1 VAARALLVLILACF
15 LAGIGV
21 ADAASGDRN
30 GTFPLPLESYHDDN
44 VPSLEAKLAG
54 RIATDPFNLIAT
66 GIFLLA
72 IVHTFFASKFLKI
85 AHDYRHRYDVL
96 ADRDEREDGYR
107 VARQRDS
114 LQFRATLFHF
124 LGEIEAIFGIWLI
137 PLGIAIVVFK
147 GWNSMVHYVDGVNF
161 TEPIFVFVIMAI
173 ASSRPILFVAEK
185 CLALVASIGKG
196 TPAAWWLSILTLG
209 PILGSFI
216 TEPAAMTISAMLLG
230 ERFYKLKPGKA
241 LAYATL
247 GLLFVNVSIG
257 GTFTHFAAPPVV
269 MVATKWQWSLEFM
282 MSHFGWKAAL
292 SILGSNLLVLAIFSR
307 ELLAMKANPEPR
319 HESNDIP
326 IPWTVTVMHLLA
338 VIWTVLVAHHPALVL
353 LGLLFFLAYVK
364 ATERHQFTISLR
376 GPMLVGFFL
385 ASLVI
390 HGGCQQ
396 WWIAPV
402 LGGLGEWPLFGGA
415 VLLTAFNDNAAITYL
430 ATLVPNFSD
439 ALEYAVV
446 AGAVVG
452 GGLTVIAN
460 APNPA
465 GQSLLQKHF
474 GPGGVNPLGLL
485 AGALGPTLI
494 AAAAFMLLR

>member
-1 VAARALLVLILACF
+1 MAA
-15 LAGIGV
+15 
-21 ADAASGDRN
+21 AASG
-30 GTFPLPLESYHDDN
+30 GGGEAFPPPLESYHDDN
-44 VPSLEAKLAG
+44 VQSLETKLAG
-54 RIATDPFNLIAT
+54 RIATEPFNLVAT
-66 GIFLLA
+66 IIFLLA
-72 IVHTFFASKFLKI
+72 IIHTFFASKFLKI

-96 ADRDEREDGYR
+96 EDSDERADGCR

-137 PLGIAIVVFK
+137 PLGIAIIAFK
-147 GWNSMVHYVDGVNF
+147 GWESLAHYVDGVKF

-185 CLALVASIGKG
+185 CLALVAAVGKG

-216 TEPAAMTISAMLLG
+216 TEPAAMTISAMLLA
-230 ERFYKLKPGKA
+230 ERFYKLKPSTT

-269 MVATKWQWSLEFM
+269 MVASKWQWGLEFM

-292 SILGSNLLVLAIFSR
+292 AILGSNLLVLAIFSR
-307 ELLAMKANPEPR
+307 ELLSLRASSDARRDSDEL
-319 HESNDIP
+319 P
-326 IPWTVTVMHLLA
+326 IPWTVIAVHLLA
-338 VIWTVLVAHHPALVL
+338 VTWTVLVAHHPALVL
-353 LGLLFFLAYVK
+353 FGLLFFLAYVK

-402 LGGLGEWPLFGGA
+402 LGGLSEWPLFGGA

-430 ATLVPNFSD
+430 ATLVPNFND

-465 GQSLLQKHF
+465 GQSILQKHF